1 MLSLVVVLSIK
12 VKNIS
17 KSFKTYNRDPGLKG
31 AFKSFFNR
39 QYTQFHALKNI
50 NLNINEGEILGILG
64 ENGAG
69 KTTLI
74 KLMVGLLHPT
84 SGSIEVNNFIP
95 WKRKY
100 EFLKN
105 ITVVM
110 GQKNQLWWDIPA
122 SESFLLNKRIYQ
134 IDDKIYNQVLNEMVD
149 LLDIRHK
156 LNTQVR
162 RLSLGE
168 RMKMEIIASLL
179 HRPKIVMLDEPTLGL
194 DVMAQ
199 SKIREFVKYYNEQ
212 YKATFIITSHYMNDI
227 DSMCKR
233 VFVMNKGKGLYDGNF
248 LELIKK
254 INPTKKLIYTFDQMP
269 SNEIIKDLNNEFNF
283 KLENNILIASLEDK
297 ALNNLLKKLF
307 GISNSQSFLIEDL
320 PVEETM
326 RSFFENPE
334 NYL

>member
-1 MLSLVVVLSIK
+1 MSIK

-17 KSFKTYNRDPGLKG
+17 KSFKTYSRDPGLKG
-31 AFKSFFNR
+31 ALKSFFNR
-39 QYTQFHALKNI
+39 KYTDFHALKNI
-50 NLNINEGEILGILG
+50 NLNIGEGEILGILG

-84 SGSIEVNNFIP
+84 DGNIKVNNYTP
-95 WKRKY
+95 WDRKY
-100 EFLKN
+100 DFLKM

-134 IDDKIYNQVLNEMVD
+134 IDDSIYNQILNEMVE
-149 LLDIRHK
+149 LLDVKHK

-179 HRPKIVMLDEPTLGL
+179 HRPKIIMLDEPTLGL
-194 DVMAQ
+194 DVMSQ
-199 SKIREFVKYYNEQ
+199 SKIREFVKYYNQQ
-212 YKATFIITSHYMNDI
+212 YNATFIITSHYMNDI

-233 VFVMNKGKGLYDGNF
+233 VFVMNKGEGLYDGDF
-248 LELIKK
+248 SDLVKK
-254 INPTKKLIYTFDQMP
+254 INPTKKLIYTFDKPP
-269 SNEIIKDLNNEFNF
+269 SNELINNLRSIFDF
-283 KLENNILIASLEDK
+283 KLENNILIAQLDDK
-297 ALNNLLKKLF
+297 LLNNLLKELF
-307 GISNSQSFLIEDL
+307 KVSNSQSFVIEDL

-326 RSFFENPE
+326 RSFFENPQ